1 MKIFRFLFN
10 RITVLILAA
19 AVEVILIVWGFNFFA
34 EKAAWMEAVLRV
46 LSVII
51 AITIINNSR
60 HLSSDM
66 IWILVIVL
74 FPVPGTAAYLLIGAN
89 LISSRTYRSLNRE
102 NIIARKYYVQDP
114 EVMKEAQTGDS
125 SRKGDIR
132 YLSDHAGFPF
142 YRNQDFDYYKVG
154 EEGYPVML
162 EELKKA
168 KEFIFLEYFII
179 EKGKMW
185 DSIHDILKEKAE
197 DGLDVRVMYDDFGSI
212 SSIPVSYARKLEKE
226 GIQCIPFNRINPV
239 IGAVMNHRDH
249 RKILVIDGKTAFT
262 GGINLADEY
271 INEKEK
277 YGYWKDNCV
286 RVKGEAVW
294 SFTVLFL
301 TSWNALR
308 KTDEDYKVFYR
319 KADPGETD
327 GWIAPYGQNPLNED
341 SVGQSVYMNILN
353 SAENYVYIFTPY
365 LIIDTD
371 MQNAL
376 ILAAERGVDVRII
389 TPGIPD
395 KKIIFQIT
403 RSFYKPLIAGGVK
416 IYEYTPGFDHAKV
429 FVSDDQVATVGTL
442 NLDYRSL
449 YLHFENG
456 VYVTGSKEVRKIRED
471 FVDSMEKSH
480 PVNPAEF
487 KENVFHSM
495 FVGFVKLFASQM

>member
-1 MKIFRFLFN
+1 MKVLRVLVS
-10 RITVLILAA
+10 RITILILAA
-19 AVEVILIVWGFNFFA
+19 AAEVFLIVWGFQFFA

-89 LISSRTYRSLNRE
+89 LLSSRTFRSLTRE
-102 NIIARKYYVQDP
+102 NTIARKYYAQDAK
-114 EVMKEAQTGDS
+114 VMQEAVEKDP
-125 SRKGDIR
+125 SRKGDFR
-132 YLSDHAGFPF
+132 YLSEHAGFPL
-142 YRNQDFDYYKVG
+142 YRNTGFDYYGLG

-179 EKGKMW
+179 EEGEMW
-185 DSIHDILKEKAE
+185 NSIHQILKEKAE
-197 DGLDVRVMYDDFGSI
+197 QGLDVRVMYDDFGSLHT
-212 SSIPVSYARKLEKE
+212 IPLSYAKRLEKE
-226 GIQCIPFNRINPV
+226 GIQCVPFNRVNPF
-239 IGAVMNHRDH
+239 IGAIMNHRDH

-271 INEKEK
+271 INAKK
-277 YGYWKDNCV
+277 RFGVWKDNCV

-308 KTDEDYKVFYR
+308 KTDEDYRAFYR
-319 KADPGETD
+319 KSEEGKSD
-327 GWIAPYGQNPLNED
+327 GFIAPYGQNPLSGD

-376 ILAAERGVDVRII
+376 ILAAQRGVDVRII

-403 RSFYKPLIAGGVK
+403 RSFYKVLLEGGVK

-429 FVSDDQVATVGTL
+429 FVSDDKTATVGTL

-456 VYVTGSKEVRKIRED
+456 VYVSDASEVMHVKQD
-471 FVDSMEKSH
+471 FLDSVEQSH
-480 PVNPAEF
+480 EVAVSDL

-495 FVGFVKLFASQM
+495 FVGIVKLFASQM

>member
-1 MKIFRFLFN
+1 MKIFRFLFS
-10 RITVLILAA
+10 RITVMILAA
-19 AVEVILIVWGFNFFA
+19 VAEVLLIIWGFQFFA

-51 AITIINNSR
+51 AISIINNSR

-66 IWILVIVL
+66 IWILLIVL

-89 LISSRTYRSLNRE
+89 LISSRTYRSLTRE
-102 NIIARKYYVQDP
+102 NIVSGKYYEQDP
-114 EVMKEAQTGDS
+114 EVLKEVEENDP
-125 SRKGDIR
+125 SRKGDFR
-132 YLSDHAGFPF
+132 YLSDHAGFPL
-142 YRNQDFDYYKVG
+142 YRNQTFDYYKLG

-162 EELKKA
+162 EELGNA

-197 DGLDVRVMYDDFGSI
+197 AGLDVRVMYDDFGSI
-212 SSIPVSYARKLEKE
+212 SSIPVSYAKKLEKE
-226 GIQCIPFNRINPV
+226 GIQCIPFNRVNPV

-277 YGYWKDNCV
+277 YGQWKDNCV

-308 KTDEDYKVFYR
+308 KTDEDYRVFYR
-319 KADPGETD
+319 KAEEGKTD
-327 GWIAPYGQNPLNED
+327 GWIAPYGQNPLSRD

-376 ILAAERGVDVRII
+376 ILACQRGVDVRII

-403 RSFYKPLIAGGVK
+403 RSFYKPLMEGGVK

-429 FVSDDQVATVGTL
+429 FVSDDRVATVGTL

-456 VYVTGSKEVRKIRED
+456 VYLSNVSEIQKIKED
-471 FVDSMEKSH
+471 FLDSTEKSH
-480 PVNPAEF
+480 IVSPVDL